1 MHGTQRHLFITTKEV
16 ILIFSKKK
24 ETKLDQ
30 EEFLKLAYNCATYNN
45 ASSFIL
51 FTGDQ

>member
-1 MHGTQRHLFITTKEV
+1 MHGTERHLFITTKEV
-16 ILIFSKKK
+16 ILIFSKK